1 MSIKIFNRV
10 KTISL
15 REKLIKA
22 EKEERLPSVTGFHR
36 IDGPGSSLELPVIQR
51 YLWKNV
57 RIPENL
63 GADAEWSWSSGLPR
77 TVGITINTGIKVTAY
92 PFTQGMLAME
102 SKDYSDLKHVEGKI
116 GHIIPDKKKWIIK
129 IMEILGLDGVKF
141 VIKNLCQKTRSSGLG
156 GSATATI
163 TSAILANHLAGEPF
177 DKSQLVALASFCEN
191 DCRVSITGT
200 QEQWN
205 VLQGGIVDYVW
216 FPWGMPGKPG
226 TGYGS
231 VLSRKLVLDNEHK
244 KLSEISKRIL
254 LVHSGK
260 EHKSDEI
267 NRQWIK
273 RFYTK
278 DGYLLHKRK
287 PDLAY
292 QYAEAIRLG
301 DWSKVSET
309 VEAYGEIRV
318 KLCPDYIKNFLPLY
332 EIVKDRAVL
341 FPLGAGGGGIAMIWM
356 EDPAVRS
363 RITKEIS
370 LLDNGFVVDYKILNK
385 GHMIANP
392 LY

>member
-1 MSIKIFNRV
+1 MKKNN
-10 KTISL
+10 T

-22 EKEERLPSVTGFHR
+22 EKEGRLPSVTGFHR
-36 IDGPGSSLELPVIQR
+36 LDGPGSSLELPVMQR

-57 RIPENL
+57 SLPENPKK
-63 GADAEWSWSSGLPR
+63 DKEWSWSSGLPR
-77 TVGITINTGIKVTAY
+77 TVGITINTGTKVTAY
-92 PFTQGMLAME
+92 PFRQGMLAME
-102 SKDYSDLKHVEGKI
+102 SKDYSELKHVEGKT
-116 GHIIPDKKKWIIK
+116 GHIIPDKKNWIIK

-141 VIKNLCQKTRSSGLG
+141 VIENLSRKTRSSGLG

-163 TSAILANHLAGEPF
+163 ASAILANHLAKEPF
-177 DKSQLVALASFCEN
+177 DKSQLAALASFCEN
-191 DCRVSITGT
+191 DCGVSITGT

-205 VLQGGIVDYVW
+205 VLQGGVVDYVW
-216 FPWGMPGKPG
+216 FPWGIPGKPG

-231 VLSRKLVLDNEHK
+231 VLSRKLVLDDEHE

-273 RFYTK
+273 KFYTK

-287 PDLAY
+287 TDLAY
-292 QYAEAIRLG
+292 QYAEAIRKG
-301 DWSKVSET
+301 NWSKVSET
-309 VEAYGEIRV
+309 IEAYREIRT
-318 KLCPDYIKNFLPLY
+318 KLCSGYMKNFLPVY
-332 EIVKDRAVL
+332 EIVKNEAIL
-341 FPLGAGGGGIAMIWM
+341 FPLGAGGGGITMVWM
-356 EDPAVRS
+356 ENPAARP

-370 LLDNGFVVDYKILNK
+370 SLNNRFVVDYEILNK
-385 GHMIANP
+385 GHVIANP